1 MASVFGHVAVAYAMG
16 KTLKPAWAS
25 SRFWALTVLCCLL
38 PDADVLG
45 LVLGIPYEHLWGH
58 RGLTHSISFAV
69 FIGLVMPRLTI
80 PSLSC
85 WSVRYRIL
93 ALYFS
98 LVILSHG
105 FLDAFTDGGLG
116 VAFFSPFDTTRYFF
130 SWRPIAVS
138 PIGLTPFFS
147 ALGLGVLL
155 NELVWIGIP
164 VFCWLTVQWR
174 VKKKRASYTK
184 EAL

>member
-16 KTLKPAWAS
+16 KTLKSAWAS
-25 SRFWALTVLCCLL
+25 PRFWGLTVLCCLL

-45 LVLGIPYEHLWGH
+45 LVLGIPYEHMWGH

-69 FIGLVMPRLTI
+69 LIGLVMPKLAV
-80 PSLSC
+80 PSLPH
-85 WSVRYRIL
+85 WSTQYGVF
-93 ALYFS
+93 ALYFG
-98 LVILSHG
+98 LVTMSHG

-130 SWRPIAVS
+130 PWRPIAVS
-138 PIGLTPFFS
+138 PIGVTNFFS
-147 ALGLGVLL
+147 SWGLGVLF

-164 VFCWLTVQWR
+164 VICWLSIQWG
-174 VKKKRASYTK
+174 VKRKGPP
-184 EAL
+184 

>member
-1 MASVFGHVAVAYAMG
+1 MASVFGHVAFPYAMG

-25 SRFWALTVLCCLL
+25 QRFWVITVLCCLL
-38 PDADVLG
+38 PDTDVLG
-45 LVLGIPYEHLWGH
+45 LVLGIPYEHMWGH

-69 FIGLVMPRLTI
+69 FIGLVMPTLAVS
-80 PSLSC
+80 SLPL
-85 WSVRYRIL
+85 WSVRYGIL

-98 LVILSHG
+98 LVTLSHG

-130 SWRPIAVS
+130 PWRPIAVS
-138 PIGLTPFFS
+138 PIGVTNFFS
-147 ALGLGVLL
+147 SWGLGVLF

-164 VFCWLTVQWR
+164 VICWLSMQWG
-174 VKKKRASYTK
+174 VKRKGPP
-184 EAL
+184 

>member
-1 MASVFGHVAVAYAMG
+1 MASVFGHMAVAYAMG
-16 KTLKPAWAS
+16 KTLKPVWAS
-25 SRFWALTVLCCLL
+25 TRFWVLTVLCCLL

-45 LVLGIPYEHLWGH
+45 LVLGVPYEHMWGH

-69 FIGLVMPRLTI
+69 FIGLVMPKLAV
-80 PSLSC
+80 PSLPR
-85 WSVRYRIL
+85 WSVHYGML
-93 ALYFS
+93 AMYFS
-98 LVILSHG
+98 LITLSHG

-116 VAFFSPFDTTRYFF
+116 VAFFAPFDSTRYFF

-147 ALGLGVLL
+147 SVGLGVLL

-164 VFCWLTVQWR
+164 VIVWLIVQWG
-174 VKKKRASYTK
+174 VKMKRTSCTK